1 VISVYADASFRSTR
15 RDASGL
21 AVIIVNAGKITGR
34 AAMTATATSSH
45 HAECMAALLGLRM
58 ALTTIAGQQP
68 TLVALHT
75 DDKEIV
81 NKLKLDRRPR
91 NTVLVPVLADLKGTI
106 RSITDQGSRV
116 DVRHSSRSSDH
127 FMSHVDWMSKS
138 IAAPEEK

>member
-1 VISVYADASFRSTR
+1 MISVYVDASFRSNR

-21 AVIIVNAGKITGR
+21 AVIIVNAGKVTGR
-34 AAMTATATSSH
+34 AATSATATSSH
-45 HAECMAALLGLRM
+45 HAECLAALLGLRM
-58 ALTTIAGQQP
+58 ALVVLTAPTT
-68 TLVALHT
+68 VALHT

-81 NKLKLDRRPR
+81 NKLKSDRRPR
-91 NTVLVPVLADLKGTI
+91 NHTLVDVFSELRASV

-138 IAAPEEK
+138 IVAPEE